1 MKESVKTTFTIIG
14 TVIGAGFI
22 SGRELVRFFGG
33 RAFLPILFLTAVLFF
48 LYLYLLLKA
57 GRKYRSF
64 TAFLKGN
71 FKKFAPVV
79 QFLFLVCSF
88 VILTAMI
95 AGINAIEP
103 NFSPYISIL
112 TAILCFFI
120 AKKGIN
126 GVNILNAILVP
137 VILIYVIVS
146 LFIAGNF
153 SFAQNTPNAVMG
165 ALFSWLYV
173 SMNMVLSAPVI
184 VDCGGKLA
192 KKGGA
197 VFAAAS
203 ASVVIVFCIA
213 LILSAIAATEGAGE
227 RVMPLLFVLKD
238 GKLFM
243 LISFFGIVTTL
254 ISSYYPLHIAL
265 ESVKYKDAARLLL
278 LTAASVCSI
287 LGLDKIVEIIY
298 PALGVFGTLFL
309 FSVLLDGKFFHK
321 YDQKIHNTGKRAKD
335 KGSRHNQ
342 VKFKHLPTVDD

>member
-33 RAFLPILFLTAVLFF
+33 RAFLPILCLTAVLFF
-48 LYLYLLLKA
+48 LYLYLLLKT

-64 TAFLKGN
+64 TVFLKKR
-71 FKKFAPVV
+71 FKRFAPVV
-79 QFLFLVCSF
+79 QVLFLVCSF
-88 VILTAMI
+88 VILTAML

-103 NFSPYISIL
+103 QFSPYISIL

-126 GVNILNAILVP
+126 GVNILNTVLVP
-137 VILIYVIVS
+137 VILIYVITS

-153 SFAQNTPNAVMG
+153 SFAQNAQNTGMG

-173 SMNMVLSAPVI
+173 SMNMLLSAPVI
-184 VDCGGKLA
+184 VDCGGKVI

-197 VFAAAS
+197 AFAAAS
-203 ASVVIVFCIA
+203 ASAVIVFCMA

-227 RVMPLLFVLKD
+227 RVMPLLFVLKE

-265 ESVKYKDAARLLL
+265 EGKKYKDAARLFLL
-278 LTAASVCSI
+278 AAASFCAVW
-287 LGLDKIVEIIY
+287 GLEKIVEIIY

-309 FSVLLDGKFFHK
+309 FAILFDCKFFHK
-321 YDQKIHNTGKRAKD
+321 YDQKIHNAGKRTQD
-335 KGSRHNQ
+335 KGRRHNQ
-342 VKFKHLPTVDD
+342 VKFKHLPAVDD